1 MLPGIPRGDSAFMP
15 LVLRPLAPPPSSPP
29 QRRPIH
35 LRAFLAL
42 SACVVA
48 ACLPALLYGS
58 WVFDDL
64 KFLLRAPRLESLEG
78 LKLIWLDPRYDVDDF
93 TSPLMNYEPHYWP
106 LLYTT
111 FRVERQL
118 LGEFFAPGFRATNLA
133 IHLVNVWLLWGLLRR
148 FGVPGAWC
156 IALVFAIHPGQMAGP
171 AIILHRKDVLSATFV
186 LLSIRLW
193 LPGGRPCPALP
204 WSRVLAVCGLLVAAA
219 LVKTTAALLPVY
231 LVVVYW
237 WRGGAFSRPALVRSG
252 MILVL
257 GFLVGLSLLLLTRH
271 VSPLPYI
278 TFSLVER
285 LCLVSMSFWLHLFF
299 SLVPF
304 PGVMRYWFWHDPSAL
319 VPAWCAVVAFLAVPI
334 GVLHSLR
341 ATRHVCVAVLW
352 FFVALFPYLGF
363 MDHHSLGMSLAWPRH
378 RYLASVA
385 PIALVVGLAFW
396 WVPRLWTFR
405 ARFSAPVVAA
415 PFVAVCLVVDFGQS
429 VAMTRPSAWT
439 GYQLR
444 YNPERLR
451 THLWH
456 VWELSLEGDSERAL
470 EVARAGVLRFA
481 DSAQAH
487 AGLAE
492 VYAKRFERAHARAHY
507 AAALRIIESDPSRV
521 VPDDVPRPRVP
532 VNVERVSPPFVFR
545 LHVMSAALAACDG
558 DGAEAARH
566 RAAAAELYPEVSI
579 AGYLQPGDPH
589 LCLPTALGK

>member
-1 MLPGIPRGDSAFMP
+1 MP
-15 LVLRPLAPPPSSPP
+15 FVLRPVAPPPSSPP
-29 QRRPIH
+29 QRRPRH
-35 LRAFLAL
+35 LWAFLAL

-48 ACLPALLYGS
+48 AYLPALLLGS

-78 LKLIWLDPRYDVDDF
+78 LKLIWLDPKYDVDDF
-93 TSPLMNYEPHYWP
+93 ASPLMNYEPHYWP

-111 FRVERQL
+111 FWVERQL
-118 LGEFFAPGFRATNLA
+118 LGDFFAPGFRATNLA
-133 IHLVNVWLLWGLLRR
+133 IHLANVWLLWGLLRR

-156 IALVFAIHPGQMAGP
+156 IALVFAIHPGQMAGT

-186 LLSIRLW
+186 LLSIWLW
-193 LPGGRPCPALP
+193 LPGGRTCPTLP
-204 WSRVLAVCGLLVAAA
+204 WGRVFAVGGLLVAAV

-231 LVVVYW
+231 LIIVYW
-237 WRGGAFSRPALVRSG
+237 WRGGAFSRPAVVRSG
-252 MILVL
+252 GVLVL
-257 GFLVGLSLLLLTRH
+257 GVLIGLSLLLLTRH
-271 VSPLPYI
+271 VSPIPYA
-278 TFSLVER
+278 TFSVVER

-304 PGVMRYWFWHDPSAL
+304 PGVMRYWFWDDPSSL

-334 GVLHSLR
+334 GVVGSLR
-341 ATRHVCVAVLW
+341 TTRHVCVAVLW

-385 PIALVVGLAFW
+385 SIALVIGTAFY
-396 WVPRLWTFR
+396 WVPRLWTLR
-405 ARFSAPVVAA
+405 LRFSAPVVAA

-429 VAMTRPSAWT
+429 FAMTRPSAWT

-444 YNPERLR
+444 HNPELLG

-456 VWELSLEGDSERAL
+456 VWELSLEGDSQGAL
-470 EVARAGVLRFA
+470 ETARAGLLRFA
-481 DSAQAH
+481 DSALAH
-487 AGLAE
+487 AGLAA
-492 VYAKRFERAHARAHY
+492 VYAKRLERAYARAHY

-532 VNVERVSPPFVFR
+532 VNVERVSPPFLFR
-545 LHVMSAALAACDG
+545 LHVMYAALAACDG
-558 DGAEAARH
+558 DGAVATRH
-566 RAAAAELYPEVSI
+566 LAAAADLYPRVSI
-579 AGYLQPGDPH
+579 AGWLHPHDPH
-589 LCLPTALGK
+589 RCFAPALGK